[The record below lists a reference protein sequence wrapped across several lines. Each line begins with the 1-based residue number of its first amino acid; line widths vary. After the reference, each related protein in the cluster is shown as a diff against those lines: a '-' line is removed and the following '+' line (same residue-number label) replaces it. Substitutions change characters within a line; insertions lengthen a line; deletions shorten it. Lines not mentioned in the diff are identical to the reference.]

1 MTRAHI
7 DGTGEPRS
15 IVPPP
20 EHEPAQHAA
29 QGLAVS
35 ATEHKD
41 RAGHQLWA
49 LDTTYVP
56 MVRGFVYLTAVVDWV
71 SRKVI
76 AHRVAITPEATHA
89 VEALEEA
96 FARYGSPK
104 PRTQTKAVSSQRT
117 RSLRTCRAGPEHS
130 SVNNGQKKLARQCIC

>member
-1 MTRAHI
+1 MQHKVWPYLLWSVKIERAN
-7 DGTGEPRS
+7 
-15 IVPPP
+15 
-20 EHEPAQHAA
+20 
-29 QGLAVS
+29 
-35 ATEHKD
+35 
-41 RAGHQLWA
+41 QLWA

-71 SRKVI
+71 SRKVL
-76 AHRVAITPEATHA
+76 AHRVAITLEATHA

-104 PRTQTKAVSSQRT
+104 PRAQTKAISSQRT
-117 RSLRTCRAGPEHS
+117 RSLRPCRAEPEHS